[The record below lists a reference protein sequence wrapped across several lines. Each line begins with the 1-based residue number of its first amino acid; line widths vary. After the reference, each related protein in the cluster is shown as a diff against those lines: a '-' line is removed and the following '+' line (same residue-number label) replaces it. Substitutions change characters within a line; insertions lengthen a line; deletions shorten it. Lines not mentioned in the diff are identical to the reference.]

1 MVTWNEETSI
11 IFYCLEKK
19 KQTNTIPQTLGKYQD
34 QGKINEIITKYKEF
48 MKQEL
53 VLWKDKKN
61 WQTLRQIKK
70 MG

>member
-1 MVTWNEETSI
+1 MKKLALYFI
-11 IFYCLEKK
+11 ALKKK